1 MIAKYKALYSTDM
14 SIGGSDS
21 ARYDSQ
27 YGSRSELQ
35 GQSGKKRT
43 KMSNREEEWMM
54 LEKRLIFAC
63 TDEEV
68 LEDWVT
74 SLSELVTGEY

>member
-1 MIAKYKALYSTDM
+1 
-14 SIGGSDS
+14 
-21 ARYDSQ
+21 
-27 YGSRSELQ
+27 
-35 GQSGKKRT
+35 
-43 KMSNREEEWMM
+43 MSNREEDWML

>member
-1 MIAKYKALYSTDM
+1 MVAKYKALYNTDT
-14 SIGGSDS
+14 SYGADS

-27 YGSRSELQ
+27 YGSRSDLQ

-43 KMSNREEEWMM
+43 KMSNREEDWML